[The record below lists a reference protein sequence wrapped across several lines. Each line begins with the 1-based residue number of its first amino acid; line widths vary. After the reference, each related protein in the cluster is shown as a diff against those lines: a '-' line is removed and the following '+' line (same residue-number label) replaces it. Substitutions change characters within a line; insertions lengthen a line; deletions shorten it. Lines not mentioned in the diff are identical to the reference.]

1 MNTLKIVIKA
11 QYFDLI
17 ASGEKTIEYRDVT
30 PFWTSRLFDENGK
43 RKLYERIEFIN
54 GYNINARRM
63 VTGFEGF
70 TTGNNHPDQKNHP
83 RTFHS
88 YIDQYFRGYFFQDRA
103 YHRHSTP
110 ASPGFFCLRLHPLD

>member
-1 MNTLKIVIKA
+1 MSERHTTTPDFTLLINTLYIERIKTCKYIPMNTLKIVIKA

-43 RKLYERIEFIN
+43 RRLYERIEFIN
-54 GYNINARRM
+54 GYNTNARRM

-70 TTGNNHPDQKNHP
+70 STRNNLYNIKIGKIYQKPN
-83 RTFHS
+83 RK
-88 YIDQYFRGYFFQDRA
+88 
-103 YHRHSTP
+103 
-110 ASPGFFCLRLHPLD
+110 